1 MLDFIAYTDPLYA
14 TTQYNGCVW
23 KGGRLKLEKAKERYL
38 VRLKREWAEELASR
52 TPDAPDNGFDANEDI
67 ASSNKPKKDL
77 NSETKKLW
85 VYFPSLRKVNMGLIC
100 MF

>member
-23 KGGRLKLEKAKERYL
+23 KGGRLKLEKAKEHYL
-38 VRLKREWAEELASR
+38 VRLKREWAEQAELASR
-52 TPDAPDNGFDANEDI
+52 APDNGFDANEDI

-77 NSETKKLW
+77 NSETKQLR

>member
-23 KGGRLKLEKAKERYL
+23 KGGRLKLEKAKEHYL
-38 VRLKREWAEELASR
+38 VRLKREWAEQAELASK
-52 TPDAPDNGFDANEDI
+52 APDNGFDANEDI

>member
-23 KGGRLKLEKAKERYL
+23 KGGRLKLEKAKEHYL
-38 VRLKREWAEELASR
+38 VRLKREWAEQAELASR
-52 TPDAPDNGFDANEDI
+52 APSDGFDANEGI
-67 ASSNKPKKDL
+67 ASSKKPKKDL
-77 NSETKKLW
+77 NSATKQLRI
-85 VYFPSLRKVNMGLIC
+85 YFPSLRKVNMGLIC